1 MLGASS
7 VASLLLIC
15 GQFSIWL
22 GANILLLA
30 SVQTVTCY
38 SVLSD
43 SVHIA
48 LYSVHLKHGIRGAS
62 ISGHLNY
69 SKTHAHIVFVR
80 LDARSHRFDW
90 SRGQRAA
97 LERELAIS
105 TVSEHDV

>member
-30 SVQTVTCY
+30 SVQTTCY

-48 LYSVHLKHGIRGAS
+48 LYSVHLKHGIREAS
-62 ISGHLNY
+62 IFGHLNY
-69 SKTHAHIVFVR
+69 SKAHALIVFVR
-80 LDARSHRFDW
+80 LVPRAHRLDW

-97 LERELAIS
+97 SFA
-105 TVSEHDV
+105 

>member
-30 SVQTVTCY
+30 SVQTTCY

-48 LYSVHLKHGIRGAS
+48 LYSVHLQHGIRGAS

-69 SKTHAHIVFVR
+69 SKAHAHIVFVR
-80 LDARSHRFDW
+80 LDPRSHRFDW